1 MVGDK
6 RQQRKE
12 RMRYTQSKKIDGM
25 GCEIEV
31 RQKLCGA
38 IVIWLA
44 NVMCRDM
51 NGVCVPDF
59 ASIFEMKLYSD
70 ANDERQT
77 LTYIRAHTQAHVD
90 TKPKHLNI
98 TV

>member
-12 RMRYTQSKKIDGM
+12 RMRYTQSKKIDEM
-25 GCEIEV
+25 GCEIGV

-51 NGVCVPDF
+51 NGVCVYQ
-59 ASIFEMKLYSD
+59 ILHLYS
-70 ANDERQT
+70 R
-77 LTYIRAHTQAHVD
+77 
-90 TKPKHLNI
+90 
-98 TV
+98 